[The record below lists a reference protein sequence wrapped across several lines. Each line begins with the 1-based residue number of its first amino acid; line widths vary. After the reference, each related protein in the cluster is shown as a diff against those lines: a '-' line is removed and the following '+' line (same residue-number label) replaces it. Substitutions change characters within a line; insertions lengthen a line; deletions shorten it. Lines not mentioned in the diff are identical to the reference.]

1 MPTDL
6 NPIKGASKPAWIVAI
21 VAGVGVGG
29 YFLWKKLHP
38 SATTTAN
45 TAAAG
50 YGSGNAYGYYSGYG
64 YGTNPIYGY
73 GFGGTGLGWPYQG
86 YGSMG
91 GYGYQGT
98 PTPTT
103 NTEWFQQAFAFLT
116 QNGTS
121 SGTAEAAL
129 ALYLAGQ
136 AVSSQQELIIQEAEG
151 AVGPPPQNGPNG
163 YPPNIKTSTSG
174 GGGNAQNPVTGLKQ
188 SSQGTT
194 GVDVSW
200 NASSG
205 ATSYKVTSS
214 KGNAQVTGATSARIH
229 SMNSPGRPTS
239 ATVSVLAEPAAAT
252 ARAATVTVQTHK

>member
-1 MPTDL
+1 MATDL
-6 NPIKGASKPAWIVAI
+6 NPVKGASKPAIVVAL
-21 VAGVGVGG
+21 VAGVGVAG
-29 YFLWKKLHP
+29 YFAWKKLHQP
-38 SATTTAN
+38 AATTTP
-45 TAAAG
+45 TTG
-50 YGSGNAYGYYSGYG
+50 QGSYGYYSGYG
-64 YGTNPIYGY
+64 YGVSPIYGY
-73 GFGGTGLGWPYQG
+73 GFGGTGLGG
-86 YGSMG
+86 LFGGSYGG

-103 NTEWFQQAFAFLT
+103 NTQWFQQAFAFLT
-116 QNGTS
+116 QNGTAT
-121 SGTAEAAL
+121 GTAEAAL

-136 AVSSQQELIIQEAEG
+136 PVSADQALMIQEAEA

-163 YPPNIKTSTSG
+163 FPPNINTSTSG

-214 KGNAQVTGATSARIH
+214 KGNVSLTGATSARIH
-229 SMNSPGRPTS
+229 SMNPVGHPTS
-239 ATVSVLAEPAAAT
+239 ATVSVLAEPAATT
-252 ARAATVTVQTHK
+252 ARAATVTVKTHK